1 MKYALKESA
10 EPMRRSGGGR
20 REKGAGTESLLQ
32 PLTLPPL
39 EEMAWESRRV
49 ATAFAEALSSIEG
62 IPGLYSAVPVEPSKF
77 DLVAEAW
84 PLVGEHLA
92 DSLAAIGPEAIGEQI
107 AIRGIEKTIS
117 AIVW

>member
-10 EPMRRSGGGR
+10 EPMRRAGGGR

-49 ATAFAEALSSIEG
+49 ATAFAEALSGIEG
-62 IPGLYSAVPVEPSKF
+62 IQGLYSAVPVEPSKF

-84 PLVGEHLA
+84 PLIGEHLA
-92 DSLAAIGPEAIGEQI
+92 DRDTRHGENDFGDCLARRPAQ
-107 AIRGIEKTIS
+107 RS
-117 AIVW
+117 